1 MTTLDDQHRAHAL
14 RVVNAAT
21 ESIFNKYAAG
31 QRQHGGHLPH
41 KGGLQAE
48 AWAEAVDLI
57 VYLSTIREQLSAI
70 HLALQDGKVQEAT
83 SALRLLLYGD
93 TTDTL
98 PGIVVGP

>member
-1 MTTLDDQHRAHAL
+1 MTTMNDQDRAHAL
-14 RVVNAAT
+14 RVVNAAS
-21 ESIFNKYAAG
+21 ESIFEKYSAG
-31 QRQHGGHLPH
+31 ALLHGGHLPH

-57 VYLSTIREQLSAI
+57 VYLSTIKEQLGAI

-98 PGIVVGP
+98 PGVVVGP